1 MVKYNFFVKY
11 YISFSALTEEEKNEE
26 LGVIM
31 VPDHIVLTVD
41 EKERLFEGMF
51 VIFCETKCLRAYDSY
66 CMSHQRADFVV

>member
-1 MVKYNFFVKY
+1 MVKYSFFVKY

-51 VIFCETKCLRAYDSY
+51 VIFVKRNDSER
-66 CMSHQRADFVV
+66 MNHEQADFVV

>member
-11 YISFSALTEEEKNEE
+11 YISFSALTEEQKDEE

-41 EKERLFEGMF
+41 EKERLFEGML
-51 VIFCETKCLRAYDSY
+51 VIFVKQFDSER
-66 CMSHQRADFVV
+66 MSHQRADFFV